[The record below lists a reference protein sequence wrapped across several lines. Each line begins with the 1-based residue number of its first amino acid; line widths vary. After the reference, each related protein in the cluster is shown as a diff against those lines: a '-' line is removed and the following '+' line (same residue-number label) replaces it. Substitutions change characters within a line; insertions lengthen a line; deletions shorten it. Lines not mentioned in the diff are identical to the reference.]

1 MRNECT
7 NTSCFKK
14 SDQPSNKSVRFSN
27 KDDIRLFDV
36 SFKEKQDKS
45 VHFKK
50 VQQSVIRG
58 SSQARP
64 SFERMLSDR
73 FHQQRM
79 AIYLEQNTLRSSRA
93 SFTDLPSLQQ
103 EYIHSSSNQLSPS
116 SVTDLT
122 GSLNTLSLKDNIPF
136 ADEAES
142 VDDNF
147 F

>member
-7 NTSCFKK
+7 SRSCFKK

-27 KDDIRLFDV
+27 KDDIRLFEA
-36 SFKEKQDKS
+36 SFTEEQEKS

-50 VQQSVIRG
+50 IQRSVIRR
-58 SSQARP
+58 SSQKKP
-64 SFERMLSDR
+64 SFRGMLSER

-79 AIYLEQNTLRSSRA
+79 AIHLEQNTMRSSKV

-116 SVTDLT
+116 SVTELT
-122 GSLNTLSLKDNIPF
+122 GLNTLSLKDSMPF
-136 ADEAES
+136 VNETESAEDS
-142 VDDNF
+142 NF